1 MAFYIQWYMA
11 EDFVPTK
18 ANEVSWI
25 DKLKSI
31 NIVRCWSKK
40 HKLVGF
46 FQTYISYTSVT
57 RLYQHTFTR
66 RQWNRPFAGVDH
78 VTNLPIATPCWLASY
93 CPQCMTTSCYLWIEA
108 CLSIAFKVILILL
121 FHKCNILLSV
131 LRILM
136 FLRVLTNVR
145 NFWQSFDFL
154 MWAPTRQTWQTQW
167 WVIIA
172 SFAVISQ
179 FFFWNLKLF

>member
-121 FHKCNILLSV
+121 FHKCNILLPV
-131 LRILM
+131 LRLLWCFWEFWQMWEI
-136 FLRVLTNVR
+136 FDKVLTSWCEHQQDKHGR
-145 NFWQSFDFL
+145 LSDE
-154 MWAPTRQTWQTQW
+154 
-167 WVIIA
+167 
-172 SFAVISQ
+172 
-179 FFFWNLKLF
+179 

>member
-46 FQTYISYTSVT
+46 FSNMY
-57 RLYQHTFTR
+57 
-66 RQWNRPFAGVDH
+66 
-78 VTNLPIATPCWLASY
+78 
-93 CPQCMTTSCYLWIEA
+93 
-108 CLSIAFKVILILL
+108 
-121 FHKCNILLSV
+121 
-131 LRILM
+131 
-136 FLRVLTNVR
+136 
-145 NFWQSFDFL
+145 
-154 MWAPTRQTWQTQW
+154 
-167 WVIIA
+167 
-172 SFAVISQ
+172 
-179 FFFWNLKLF
+179 